1 MTPQEVIWFKY
12 KERAYLVEN
21 EESSP
26 RKVFD
31 VFLNQIGNSL
41 AEEENFV

>member
-12 KERAYLVEN
+12 KERAYLVEK
-21 EESSP
+21 P
-26 RKVFD
+26 RKVFG

-41 AEEENFV
+41 AEEEDFV